1 MRRLSILTGFIFIA
15 LLFSNCAMGP
25 GPVQDIASDDSAFI
39 YGHLDMSESNSGFN
53 NVGIMQYPSKTKIR
67 MGNVVTDLKV
77 RVYTN
82 GTYFVENV
90 PPGDYFVHAFYGPNT
105 RYILWNW
112 DNRKEIEEAVFTV
125 GKGEIVYLGT
135 LKYSVEKKKGFF
147 SSEKFGLVKSEK
159 PDEKELVKLLID
171 FTKGTTWETKLS
183 MHLER
188 LNKKAAKPKK
198 VKKAKKSNKKKKS
211 KK

>member
-1 MRRLSILTGFIFIA
+1 MRKLFIFTGFIFIA
-15 LLFSNCAMGP
+15 LVFSNCATGP
-25 GPVQDIASDDSAFI
+25 GPVKDIASDDSAFI
-39 YGHLDMSESNSGFN
+39 FGHLDMTESNSGFN
-53 NVGIMQYPSKTKIR
+53 NVGIVEYPEKKGIR
-67 MGNVVTDLKV
+67 ISGMDGVLTDLKV
-77 RVYTN
+77 RVYTD

-90 PPGDYFVHAFYGPNT
+90 PPGGYVVYAFYGPQT
-105 RYILWNW
+105 RYILWNK
-112 DNRKEIEEAVFTV
+112 DNIKEMEKAAFTV

-171 FTKGTTWETKLS
+171 FTQGTTWETKLS

-198 VKKAKKSNKKKKS
+198 VKKARKKKKS